1 MRNDKI
7 GHNNPPLTLEDF
19 IIKDKDDNSTG
30 RVKFTNTLLKKH
42 LIRKVNAKSEYAER
56 IINDSEKVGLKAKIS
71 PGGSKTLFFQYKP
84 KGAKFPV
91 KFMLGKFPEMGVDA
105 ARSLVENLKTGIAL
119 GHDPKSVI
127 AERLKAK
134 TFNQVKN
141 SWIEKVLHKSARFAQ
156 STIKD
161 TEQRLKNWVDL
172 EALHPKT
179 NKVISNHRKDLDI
192 GSMRMIEITKDH
204 LVAWHAAVT
213 VAGPYQANRTVDDL
227 KVIFKWAVDNKILKE
242 NICKFTKHELNEQ
255 STRLDD
261 TEPYSKAEWRALR
274 KAVLKLIK
282 SNPRMFIASMG
293 ILLSMLCG
301 RRYKSEVLSLK
312 WNQVD
317 WDAKKVRLP
326 KTKTGKSEFSI
337 NRLSYWVLIKL
348 WEYRN
353 KKYKGQKLKTNK
365 AGYVFPSI
373 RKSKKPYIQDVRKTW
388 EKICNIAGVRV
399 EETYMLRHT
408 WGCFALEATN
418 GNFAAVKDEGGW
430 KTFEMV
436 MLYAKYNKT
445 KLAKQSQVIGN
456 FLATGNG

>member
-1 MRNDKI
+1 
-7 GHNNPPLTLEDF
+7 
-19 IIKDKDDNSTG
+19 
-30 RVKFTNTLLKKH
+30 
-42 LIRKVNAKSEYAER
+42 
-56 IINDSEKVGLKAKIS
+56 
-71 PGGSKTLFFQYKP
+71 
-84 KGAKFPV
+84 
-91 KFMLGKFPEMGVDA
+91 MLGKFPEMGVDA
-105 ARSLVENLKTGIAL
+105 ARSLVESLKTGIAL
-119 GHDPKSVI
+119 GQDPKSLI
-127 AERLKAK
+127 ADRLKAK

-156 STIKD
+156 STIKN

-179 NKVISNHRKDLDI
+179 NKVISNHRKDLDM

-348 WEYRN
+348 WEYRK
-353 KKYKGQKLKTNK
+353 KKYKGQKLKQ
-365 AGYVFPSI
+365 I
-373 RKSKKPYIQDVRKTW
+373 
-388 EKICNIAGVRV
+388 
-399 EETYMLRHT
+399 
-408 WGCFALEATN
+408 
-418 GNFAAVKDEGGW
+418 
-430 KTFEMV
+430 
-436 MLYAKYNKT
+436 
-445 KLAKQSQVIGN
+445 KLAMCFHQLEKAKNLISKM
-456 FLATGNG
+456 

>member
-1 MRNDKI
+1 MKNDKI

-19 IIKDKDDNSTG
+19 IIKDKDGKSTG

-42 LIRKVNAKSEYAER
+42 LIRKLNEKSEYAER
-56 IINDSEKVGLKAKIS
+56 IINDSEKVGLKAKIN
-71 PGGSKTLFFQYKP
+71 PGGSKTLFFQCLR
-84 KGAKFPV
+84 KGKKFPV
-91 KFMLGKFPEMGVDA
+91 KYMLGKFPEMGVDA
-105 ARSLVENLKTGIAL
+105 ARSLVEELKTGIAL
-119 GHDPKSVI
+119 GQDPRSLI
-127 AERLKAK
+127 AERMKAK
-134 TFNQVKN
+134 TFNQVKD
-141 SWIEKVLHKSARFAQ
+141 SWIEKVLHKSARFAP

-161 TEQRLKNWVDL
+161 TEQRLRNWVEL
-172 EALHPKT
+172 VALHPKT
-179 NKVISNHRKDLDI
+179 NKVIINHRKDLDI
-192 GSMRMIEITKDH
+192 GSMKMIEITKDH

-255 STRLDD
+255 NTRLDD

-274 KAVLKLIK
+274 KAVLKVIK
-282 SNPRMFIASMG
+282 KNPRVFSAAMG

-312 WNQVD
+312 WTQVD
-317 WDAKKVRLP
+317 WDANKVRLP

-337 NRLSYWVLIKL
+337 NKLSRWVLTRL
-348 WEYRN
+348 WKYRCS
-353 KKYKGQKLKTNK
+353 KYKGQKLKSIK
-365 AGYVFPSI
+365 AGYLFPSI
-373 RKSKKPYIQDVRKTW
+373 RKAEKPYIQDVRKTW
-388 EKICNIAGVRV
+388 EKICNTADVRC
-399 EETYMLRHT
+399 EEVYLLRHT

-430 KTFEMV
+430 KTVEMV
-436 MLYAKYNKT
+436 MVYSKYNKA

-456 FLATGNG
+456 FLASATG